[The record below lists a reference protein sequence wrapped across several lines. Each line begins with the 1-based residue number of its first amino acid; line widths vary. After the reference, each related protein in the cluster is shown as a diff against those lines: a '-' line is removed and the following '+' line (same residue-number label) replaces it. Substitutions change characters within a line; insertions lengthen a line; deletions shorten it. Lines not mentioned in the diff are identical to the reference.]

1 MKTCFKMTGR
11 SKAGVSVSMHD
22 FVPTP
27 EEHCPP
33 VIEILSVSRSTLLK
47 NFGNKMATRNQK
59 PRRSLG
65 SNRYCIQ
72 FDSDLQGFVSRFALY
87 NASENQNTPKPS
99 GRIENHTCSDHSWQ
113 CSPIGAQRSQPEMDR
128 PKIKPP

>member
-59 PRRSLG
+59 PRRKVLEATGIADTLIATSKGL
-65 SNRYCIQ
+65 
-72 FDSDLQGFVSRFALY
+72 
-87 NASENQNTPKPS
+87 
-99 GRIENHTCSDHSWQ
+99 
-113 CSPIGAQRSQPEMDR
+113 
-128 PKIKPP
+128 